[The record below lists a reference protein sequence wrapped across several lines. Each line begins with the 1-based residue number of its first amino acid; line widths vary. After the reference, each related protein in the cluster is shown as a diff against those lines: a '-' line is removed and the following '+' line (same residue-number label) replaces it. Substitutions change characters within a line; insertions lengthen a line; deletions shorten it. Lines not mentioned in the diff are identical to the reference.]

1 MVAVVGSTGSAN
13 RDGEHSH
20 VTGELKRTVTRV
32 NRETARAIFFPAGG
46 CAVVACSSLGGLMGD
61 VMYTRVSRQQTAV
74 CAQNL
79 STPVCYG
86 YSRRWDDAVNIVYWR
101 YDVDLAVSS
110 IYTGRA

>member
-74 CAQNL
+74 AYVL
-79 STPVCYG
+79 KT
-86 YSRRWDDAVNIVYWR
+86 
-101 YDVDLAVSS
+101 LAPQFAMA
-110 IYTGRA
+110 TAAAGTTQ